1 MRDFLIIL
9 FFLPSLIFG
18 QETIR
23 YVENIGQFNEK
34 CLYKA
39 DLGDG
44 NAFFGANT
52 VRFNFYDSKKVNE
65 LHGYSSKESKIDFFS
80 YDLSFINSNYSSNI
94 IAENSFDEYYNFLLG
109 SDKSK
114 WKNHVKAFKSIKYSE
129 IYSGV
134 DCKFYSNDIFLKYDF
149 IVSPNSD
156 PNIIKLN
163 YSGVNIRLHEESILI
178 DLGFK
183 EIYESRP
190 YAYQLINNN
199 KVEVKCNYVIT
210 SNNNVSFEFPNGYN
224 KAYELI
230 IDPVLITATLS
241 GSMASDTW
249 GHSATYDTKGNIYT
263 GARCFS
269 SGYPTTTG
277 AYQINYGG
285 GTNDI
290 AISKLDSSGSSLLWA
305 TYLGGSGDDFP
316 HSLIVNSKNELC
328 IYGSSTSSNYPT
340 TTSAFDN
347 SYNGASDIIVSHL
360 DSLGANLLG
369 SSYFGGSSDDGL
381 NMIVNNYGDEFRGE
395 IMVDNYDNIFIA
407 SFSSS
412 TDFPTTSGVFQS
424 SLSGSQDGVV
434 LKLNSTLSSII
445 WSTYIGSS
453 GSDAAY
459 GIRVDNN
466 FVYITG
472 TAANGFPVTSG
483 SAITTFQG
491 SSHDGFVAKLNNLGT
506 VLEASSFFGSSSNDQ
521 SFFIDLDKDSSI
533 YIFGQNGASISISP
547 GCYGVANSKQF
558 VAKFS
563 NDLSNINWQTSIG
576 SGSSSFDFVPT
587 AFLVDVCRNIY
598 ISGHGGLNYI
608 PSLYTT
614 SNALYT
620 SGSFYLMQLSP
631 DAANVDYATHFTGN
645 HVDGGTSRFDP
656 AGRVYQA
663 VCSCPSISGSGM
675 MTTSNAYSSSHYGN
689 CDIGVFKFDFETA
702 PALAIASASPAS
714 GTAPLTIAFTNS
726 GNGTSFYWDFDDNGA
741 TSTLTDPIH
750 TFANAGTYYVQLI
763 AVDSSTCNI
772 SDTLILPVIVTS
784 PPCSISLI
792 DSVNVSCFGGYDGF
806 IEVQGNGSSGLFY
819 YSLQV
824 FSPIL
829 NTWTEIA
836 NSPLSGSY
844 TSYPVTF
851 ASLNSDSFL
860 VVMTDSL
867 GCVDTLEAFLT
878 QPQQI
883 TSTESITSCDD
894 YSWLGNVYDSTGVYL
909 DTLTSNNGCDSILT
923 LNLTINDL
931 STILIDT
938 SCGQYLYNGILYDS
952 SGVYYDTLVSVDG
965 CDSIIQLEIT
975 VFQDSSITYIT
986 ACDSA
991 EWNGVWYYSSDTIV
1005 TTGLYTSNLFGGVQ
1019 AENSGK
1025 ESNFW
1030 YFGLGAGID
1039 FNSGSAISLSNGQIY
1054 TNEGCASISDN
1065 NGDLLFYTDGQSVY
1079 NRNHVIMPNGNFLTG
1094 HSSSSQSG
1102 VIVKKPGSSS
1112 IYYIFTVDGLS
1123 GTNGNGLYFSE
1134 VDLNLDSGLGDITS
1148 NKNIQLFSGGD
1159 EKVAAIK
1166 HANNSDYWIIGRI
1179 MNTNQYNS
1187 YLLTNSGLNLS
1198 PVINN
1203 VGPNN
1208 GSGTIGYLKASPD
1221 GSKLIACNYSAT
1233 HKINMFDFDNNTGII
1248 SNNQNFTNVPYQ
1260 PAYGVEFSSNGMFLY
1275 ISTVDGSPAQIYQ
1288 YNLSLSS
1295 FSQIDNSG
1303 TEIGTHSGSGGSLQ
1317 IAPDGKIYHPNGNS
1331 NQSSLSYITYPDSLG
1346 LSSNFIANGYSLS
1359 SGTGAVYGLPT
1370 FYSSVLSIPPSGCDS
1385 VSTAII
1391 TINTSTFDT
1400 TSIIATDN
1408 YLWPIDGINY
1418 MSSGV
1423 YVNISSDSLGC
1434 NVTQVLDLTINISGC
1449 TDSIAINYNPLAS
1462 VDDGSCIDP
1471 CNIDLLDSSNISCF
1485 GFNDGFIEVFG
1496 TGVNNNFNYQ
1506 LQLYDSLFMTWITVG
1521 QSPLGG
1527 IYTQT
1532 PVLFSNLYT
1541 GCYRVIM
1548 TDSLYCNDTTSI
1560 CLTQPD
1566 QITAIDSISNA
1577 TSFTNNNGSIVL
1589 NTVSGGTSPY
1599 SFNWSGPNGFSSTNQ
1614 DIFNLQS
1621 GFYSLTILD
1630 DSLCSNSFV
1639 YFVDLLIAG
1648 CTDPTANNFDP
1659 IATVDDSTCCFLNFY
1674 DDNITICLG
1683 DSVEL
1688 LYSGSINNVDSYLW
1702 STGDSV
1708 SSIFVSPSVNA
1719 SYWLTQTTNGFSCSD
1734 TINVFVSCLEFS
1746 PAVSVALSN
1755 LNCGL
1760 TDLIISVSQ
1769 DSNEVDM
1776 DSAIF
1781 LSDAGSFTIS
1791 SMNVGDNIGTA
1802 SMGFG
1807 NFNFTTDL
1815 IVASILLPNQIVV
1828 EAINQSNGLVLGTF
1842 TITNLT
1848 NGGVEIIALSPGDGN
1863 SYTNGNYST
1872 INFINVF
1879 DSPDNGFLNFSS
1891 SITSELGDV
1900 DIQYFPFI
1908 LNCTDFSPNVIVSL
1922 SDLNCGVIADLTI
1935 TVSQD
1940 TFEVDMDTA
1949 IFVSDGGYFNL
1960 TSLNVGDTIGSASMD
1975 LTPITYNADLIV
1987 DSVVSSTQIIVEAVD
2002 QLTGLVLG
2010 TFTISNL
2017 VGGGIEIIAVS
2028 PNDGNNYTLYGNVS
2042 TVTFDSIFVNSS
2054 SGLLTFTSNIT
2065 SELGDFYTQSSSF
2078 SIGTISSFFT
2088 VFRCETYTWN
2098 GNVFDST
2105 GIYVD
2110 TLTSI
2115 IGCDSI
2121 VTLNLT
2127 IYNNSVSYDT
2137 IGVCYGINWNG
2148 TYLDSNGTYID
2159 TISNYYG
2166 CDSIVNLFLTIDNNS
2181 SFNIISACDNYLFNG
2196 TVYDSSGIYTDTL
2209 INSFSC
2215 DSIVTI
2221 DLTINYS
2228 SSYLINDTACGFLI
2242 WDGIVYDTTGIYS
2255 NLYSDIFGCD
2265 SLVTIDLVVNNIT
2278 SVYDTITVCDTLFWN
2293 GNIYTV
2299 SGNYIDTVIGN
2310 SGCDS
2315 IVNLNLTINNST
2327 SSSNI
2332 ITACDSYF
2340 WLGQTFTTSGV
2351 YDTVLSNV
2359 IGCDSFTQIYLTI
2372 IQPIITTV
2380 NIHSCGPYLLNGN
2393 IYDSTGVYYDTL
2405 SAVTGCDSII
2415 ELDLIVT
2422 PVIEILSLI
2431 TNVDCYDSSSGYID
2445 ISIVNGT
2452 FPFIYQWS
2460 NGAVTQDINNLLGDS
2475 TYSLSIVDSAGCTFD
2490 TSFYISQPT
2499 QISVVANVIDVN
2511 CYAGNDGS
2519 INLNIF
2525 GGTGLYSVDWGST
2538 DTSNLFA
2545 GSYTYVVNDANGCI
2559 YIDSAEVNQPNSIE
2573 IDVST
2578 LNISCFAYSDGFIEV
2593 SVLPGSGVP
2602 AYTYDW
2608 VGPNLFSSNISNIYN
2623 LFAGDY
2629 NLTITDANNC
2639 QFDTIITLTEPANL
2653 PQTTNIQI
2661 SNYSGFN
2668 IRCKGDNSG
2677 WVSVDVSGGYEPYSY
2692 LWSNF
2697 STSDSIYD
2705 LNAGLYTLEL
2715 TDSLGCVIVFDFPI
2729 IEPAEPLS
2737 SNIIATTDYSGYNIS
2752 CYGFNDGALLGLA
2765 NGGVPNYSY
2774 YWNTVKLTDSI
2785 TDLYSGNYELIVY
2798 DNNNCESIS
2807 NITITQPDSLYMEIT
2822 SFTDTC
2828 SKGVGRSEVV
2838 VSGGVNPYSYLWS
2851 NGLTSSII
2859 SNFSEGTY
2867 DVLVQ
2872 DANLCEISGS
2882 ADIFNLPSPIIDF
2895 TINPDNQRLFDQ
2907 LDDPIVFIDQTD
2919 GLWQSIDSWT
2929 WNFADGSFGSDS
2941 ISFHSYSDTGTYI
2954 IVLTTVSEYNCID
2967 TLSKKLIITDY
2978 NLYIPNAF
2986 TPFSTNDQLNEV
2998 FKAYGFGVSLY
3009 KMEIYSRWGE
3019 RIFTSDSLDY
3029 GWDGTAENGEQVPVG
3044 IYIYYIETKNIY
3056 GEDYKYSGQVKLIR

>member
-9 FFLPSLIFG
+9 FFLPSLVFG

-328 IYGSSTSSNYPT
+328 VYGSSTSSNYPT

-506 VLEASSFFGSSSNDQ
+506 VLDASSFFGSSSNDQ

-741 TSTLTDPIH
+741 TSTLRDPIH

-772 SDTLILPVIVTS
+772 ADTLILPVIVTS

-806 IEVQGNGSSGLFY
+806 IEVQGSGSSGFFY

-829 NTWTEIA
+829 NSWTEIA

-867 GCVDTLEAFLT
+867 GCVDTLETFLT

-975 VFQDSSITYIT
+975 VFQDSSVTFIT

-991 EWNGVWYYSSDTIV
+991 EWNGVWYYNDTIV
-1005 TTGLYTSNLFGGVQ
+1005 TDTSLITVNNFSNSNGANVQNLVLNSGFETAINGLPGGDPISAYPNFLNNWTAVNTDGEFIFDSLLASSGFGFLSVLQNANANPSLPWLGSGNTFGGFDRVAQ
-1019 AENSGK
+1019 IINVIPSQNYKLEFKCRSGDGSRYGYGPGNLIVEIEETLPTNSLITSQVITPTLNWQSFDINFVTGVNTAE
-1025 ESNFW
+1025 
-1030 YFGLGAGID
+1030 I
-1039 FNSGSAISLSNGQIY
+1039 I
-1054 TNEGCASISDN
+1054 
-1065 NGDLLFYTDGQSVY
+1065 LLF
-1079 NRNHVIMPNGNFLTG
+1079 
-1094 HSSSSQSG
+1094 SSQ
-1102 VIVKKPGSSS
+1102 GSSNTDNW
-1112 IYYIFTVDGLS
+1112 ID
-1123 GTNGNGLYFSE
+1123 
-1134 VDLNLDSGLGDITS
+1134 DI
-1148 NKNIQLFSGGD
+1148 NFQL
-1159 EKVAAIK
+1159 
-1166 HANNSDYWIIGRI
+1166 
-1179 MNTNQYNS
+1179 
-1187 YLLTNSGLNLS
+1187 
-1198 PVINN
+1198 
-1203 VGPNN
+1203 
-1208 GSGTIGYLKASPD
+1208 
-1221 GSKLIACNYSAT
+1221 
-1233 HKINMFDFDNNTGII
+1233 
-1248 SNNQNFTNVPYQ
+1248 
-1260 PAYGVEFSSNGMFLY
+1260 
-1275 ISTVDGSPAQIYQ
+1275 
-1288 YNLSLSS
+1288 
-1295 FSQIDNSG
+1295 
-1303 TEIGTHSGSGGSLQ
+1303 
-1317 IAPDGKIYHPNGNS
+1317 NS
-1331 NQSSLSYITYPDSLG
+1331 NI
-1346 LSSNFIANGYSLS
+1346 
-1359 SGTGAVYGLPT
+1359 V
-1370 FYSSVLSIPPSGCDS
+1370 GCDS
-1385 VSTAII
+1385 VATAII

-1408 YLWPIDGINY
+1408 YLWPIDGVNY

-1614 DIFNLQS
+1614 DIFNLES

-1630 DSLCSNSFV
+1630 DSLCSNNFI

-1659 IATVDDSTCCFLNFY
+1659 IATVDDSSCCFLNFY
-1674 DDNITICLG
+1674 DENITICIG
-1683 DSVEL
+1683 DSIEL
-1688 LYSGSINNVDSYLW
+1688 LYSGSTNNVDSYLW
-1702 STGDSV
+1702 STGDTI
-1708 SSIFVSPSVNA
+1708 SSIFVSPSVNT
-1719 SYWLTQTTNGFSCSD
+1719 SYWFTQTINGFSCSD
-1734 TINVFVSCLEFS
+1734 TINVFVSCLEFT
-1746 PAVSVALSN
+1746 PTVSVALSN

-1776 DSAIF
+1776 DSATF

-1791 SMNVGDNIGTA
+1791 SMNLGDNIGTA

-1807 NFNFTTDL
+1807 NSNLTTNL
-1815 IVASILLPNQIVV
+1815 IVASILPPNQIVV

-1842 TITNLT
+1842 IITNLT

-2181 SFNIISACDNYLFNG
+2181 SFNIINACDNYLFNG

-2332 ITACDSYF
+2332 ITACDNYF

-2422 PVIEILSLI
+2422 PVIEISSLI

-2452 FPFIYQWS
+2452 FPFVYQWS
-2460 NGAVTQDINNLLGDS
+2460 NGAITQDINNLLGDS

-2538 DTSNLFA
+2538 DTSNLFT

-2737 SNIIATTDYSGYNIS
+2737 SNIIATTDYNGYNIS

-2882 ADIFNLPSPIIDF
+2882 ANIFNLPSPIIDF

-3029 GWDGTAENGEQVPVG
+3029 GWDGTTENGEQVPVG